1 MKDHVKGTCFFAL
14 KLAIKDI
21 KASVD
26 LCMLFPLAFG
36 VRQHRQLLN
45 VYDDYI
51 YLFKKALVV
60 DILVFFFFFKFA
72 DKIAPYI
79 FSKDLVTYYV
89 YSLHLRKLSLNMT

>member
-1 MKDHVKGTCFFAL
+1 MKDHVKGTCCFAI

-60 DILVFFFFFKFA
+60 DIIAFFLKFA

-89 YSLHLRKLSLNMT
+89 YSLHLRKLGLIMT